1 MIKFRLIIKSFLPLA
16 YLFIKKR
23 ATKEKGNTKGMGSY
37 MKGTYFIENDIFKG
51 FRGLN
56 LNPHGVAL
64 IHKRQVTFI
73 HEIIY

>member
-56 LNPHGVAL
+56 LNPPWCGLDTQKTSDLHS
-64 IHKRQVTFI
+64 
-73 HEIIY
+73 